1 MRDHGCAAAA
11 SGPLCCNRIR
21 LAGQCTKTSL
31 APRPLTT
38 AVKSQDMRSAER
50 VRAHLARNL
59 FNGHT
64 RRADA
69 GTYCRHA
76 VHGYKEYPRSH
87 MLRPP
92 HPHHPGVSDVFRVPR
107 SMCSTASNTGHAF
120 LAKKRARIY
129 ADNSPTVLI
138 MTRSP
143 APQARP
149 RSTACASAARQPTP
163 SPPPP
168 DFFPTFP
175 VSFPR
180 FSTWSTKCPD
190 DNLEGFVLFSKSARG

>member
-92 HPHHPGVSDVFRVPR
+92 HPPIIPVFQTFSGSPVVCALLQVTLVMLFWPKSVRESMRIIVPR
-107 SMCSTASNTGHAF
+107 C
-120 LAKKRARIY
+120 
-129 ADNSPTVLI
+129 
-138 MTRSP
+138 
-143 APQARP
+143 
-149 RSTACASAARQPTP
+149 
-163 SPPPP
+163 
-168 DFFPTFP
+168 
-175 VSFPR
+175 
-180 FSTWSTKCPD
+180 
-190 DNLEGFVLFSKSARG
+190 